1 MNDYNQLYVLL
12 LIVSIMKKS
21 LFMMGMAALALA
33 SCTNE
38 EVVNIPSSKAIGFD
52 AFVGN
57 TTKVAIVSPVDLDA
71 LKAGDGFYVFGG
83 YEKVPDVFANTN
95 VKWNSSA
102 WAYSPLNY
110 WKVDEMYKF
119 AAYAPAINVVPTFS
133 YETGA
138 LTFTGVQS
146 DMANQ
151 KDFIVAQIKDP
162 ITGLAENNQPI
173 SFTFRHALSM
183 IKIKL
188 TNGFRE
194 GVKVNVNNDFK
205 IEGINTK
212 GNFVTTFG
220 SAGTWSEVNTP
231 AVFTDEGT
239 LLSQNGQVYEPEFIV
254 IPQKV
259 DADAVTVSFSV
270 TLTDEKDQPVPVDG
284 GTGAGQNVKTFT
296 IKVPAGT
303 WANQNRYSYSL
314 TIDGALFGLETITFG
329 DPTIEDWGGY
339 GDTPVQPE

>member
-1 MNDYNQLYVLL
+1 
-12 LIVSIMKKS
+12 MKKS

-38 EVVNIPSSKAIGFD
+38 EMVNIPTSKAIGFD

-57 TTKVAIVSPVDLDA
+57 TTKAVTPLDLA
-71 LKAGDGFYVFGG
+71 GLKGADGGFYVFGG
-83 YEKVPDVFANTN
+83 YATVTDVFNNTKVTWKGN
-95 VKWNSSA
+95 PDGTSGS

-133 YETGA
+133 YESGA

-146 DMANQ
+146 DMDNQ

-231 AVFTDEGT
+231 AAFTDDGA

-254 IPQKV
+254 IPQTV
-259 DADAVTVSFSV
+259 AADAVTVSFSV

-284 GTGAGQNVKTFT
+284 GTGAGQNVKAFT
-296 IKVPAGT
+296 IKVPAGA

-314 TIDGALFGLETITFG
+314 TIDGTLFGLETIVFG
-329 DPTIEDWGGY
+329 DPTVEDWGGY

>member
-1 MNDYNQLYVLL
+1 
-12 LIVSIMKKS
+12 MKKS

-38 EVVNIPSSKAIGFD
+38 DVVNIPENKAIGFD

-57 TTKVAIVSPVDLDA
+57 TTKAVTPLDLA
-71 LKAGDGFYVFGG
+71 GLKGADGGFYVFGG
-83 YEKVPDVFANTN
+83 YETVPDVFDNTKVTWKGN
-95 VKWNSSA
+95 PDGEGGS

-110 WKVDEMYKF
+110 WKVGEEYKF
-119 AAYAPAINVVPTFS
+119 AAYAPAINVTPTFAYAS
-133 YETGA
+133 GA
-138 LTFTGVQS
+138 LTFTGVLS
-146 DMANQ
+146 DMNNQ
-151 KDFIVAQIKDP
+151 KDFIVAQKQDP
-162 ITGLAENNQPI
+162 ITGLEEGNQPI
-173 SFTFRHALSM
+173 QFTFRHALSM

-194 GVKVNVNNDFK
+194 GVKVNINNDFK

-231 AVFTDEGT
+231 AIFTDGGL
-239 LLSQNGQVYEPEFIV
+239 LLSHNAEVYEPEFIV

-259 DADAVTVSFSV
+259 NDTDAKEDDVTVSFSV
-270 TLTDEKDQPVPVDG
+270 TLTDEKDQPVAVEG
-284 GTGAGQNVKTFT
+284 GTGDGQNVKAFT
-296 IKVPAGT
+296 IKVPKGE
-303 WANQNRYSYSL
+303 WLNQNRYSYSL

-329 DPTIEDWGGY
+329 DPTVEGWGDY
-339 GDTPVQPE
+339 SDTPVEPAK

>member
-1 MNDYNQLYVLL
+1 
-12 LIVSIMKKS
+12 MKKS

-38 EVVNIPSSKAIGFD
+38 EMVNIPTSKAIGFD

-57 TTKVAIVSPVDLDA
+57 TTKAVTPLDLA
-71 LKAGDGFYVFGG
+71 GLKGADGGFYVFGG
-83 YEKVPDVFANTN
+83 YATVTDVFNNTKVTWKGN
-95 VKWNSSA
+95 PDGTSGS

-133 YETGA
+133 YESGA

-146 DMANQ
+146 DMDNQ

-162 ITGLAENNQPI
+162 IKGLAEGNSDI

-231 AVFTDEGT
+231 AVFTDGGK
-239 LLSQNGQVYEPEFIV
+239 LLSHNTEVYEPEFIV

-259 DADAVTVSFSV
+259 NDTDAEDDDVTVSFSV
-270 TLTDEKDQPVPVDG
+270 TLTDEKDQPVAVEG
-284 GTGAGQNVKTFT
+284 GTGEGKNVKAFT
-296 IKVPAGT
+296 IKVPKGE
-303 WANQNRYSYSL
+303 WLNQNRYSYSL
-314 TIDGALFGLETITFG
+314 TIDGTLFGLETITFG
-329 DPTIEDWGGY
+329 DPTVEGWGGY

>member
-1 MNDYNQLYVLL
+1 
-12 LIVSIMKKS
+12 
-21 LFMMGMAALALA
+21 MMGMAALALA

-38 EVVNIPSSKAIGFD
+38 EMVNIPTSKAIGFD
-52 AFVGN
+52 VFVGN
-57 TTKVAIVSPVDLDA
+57 TTKAVTPIDLDA

-110 WKVDEMYKF
+110 WKVGEQYKF
-119 AAYAPAINVVPTFS
+119 AAYAPDINVDPTFS

-231 AVFTDEGT
+231 AVFTDGGK
-239 LLSQNGQVYEPEFIV
+239 LLSHNTEVYEPEFIV

-259 DADAVTVSFSV
+259 NDTDAEDDDVTVSFSV
-270 TLTDEKDQPVPVDG
+270 TLTDEKDQPVAVEG
-284 GTGAGQNVKTFT
+284 GTGEGKNVKAFT
-296 IKVPAGT
+296 IKVPKGE
-303 WANQNRYSYSL
+303 WLNQNRYSYSL
-314 TIDGALFGLETITFG
+314 TIDGTLFGLETITFG
-329 DPTIEDWGGY
+329 DPTVEGWGGY

>member
-1 MNDYNQLYVLL
+1 
-12 LIVSIMKKS
+12 
-21 LFMMGMAALALA
+21 MMGMAALALA

-38 EVVNIPSSKAIGFD
+38 EMVNIPTSKAIGFD

-57 TTKVAIVSPVDLDA
+57 TTKAVTPLDLA
-71 LKAGDGFYVFGG
+71 GLKGADGGFYVFGG
-83 YEKVPDVFANTN
+83 YATVTDVFNNTKVTWKGN
-95 VKWNSSA
+95 PDGTSGS

-133 YETGA
+133 YESGA

-146 DMANQ
+146 DMDNQ

-231 AVFTDEGT
+231 AAFTDDGA

-254 IPQKV
+254 IPQTV
-259 DADAVTVSFSV
+259 AADAVTVSFSV

-284 GTGAGQNVKTFT
+284 GTGAGQNVKAFT
-296 IKVPAGT
+296 IKVPAGA

-314 TIDGALFGLETITFG
+314 TIDGTLFGLETIVFG
-329 DPTIEDWGGY
+329 DPTVEDWGGY

>member
-1 MNDYNQLYVLL
+1 
-12 LIVSIMKKS
+12 MKKS
-21 LFMMGMAALALA
+21 LFVMGMAALALA

-57 TTKVAIVSPVDLDA
+57 TTKAVTPLDLDG
-71 LKAGDGFYVFGG
+71 LKSGEGFYVFGG
-83 YEKVPDVFANTN
+83 YETVTDVFKNTN

-110 WKVDEMYKF
+110 WKVDEEYKF
-119 AAYAPAINVVPTFS
+119 AAYAPAINVVPTFD

-146 DMANQ
+146 DMQNQ

-173 SFTFRHALSM
+173 SFNFRHALSM

-194 GVKVNVNNDFK
+194 GVKVNINNDFK

-231 AVFTDEGT
+231 AAFTDGGK
-239 LLSQNGQVYEPEFIV
+239 LLSHNAEVYEPEFIV
-254 IPQKV
+254 IPQPV

-270 TLTDEKDQPVPVDG
+270 TLTDENDQPVPVDG
-284 GTGAGQNVKTFT
+284 GTGAGLNVKTFT
-296 IKVPAGT
+296 IKIPAGT

-329 DPTIEDWGGY
+329 DPTVDAWGGY
-339 GDTPVQPE
+339 SDTPVQPE

>member
-1 MNDYNQLYVLL
+1 
-12 LIVSIMKKS
+12 MKKS
-21 LFMMGMAALALA
+21 LFMMGMAALVLA

-38 EVVNIPSSKAIGFD
+38 EVVNIPTSKAIGFD

-57 TTKVAIVSPVDLDA
+57 TTKAVIPLDLA
-71 LKAGDGFYVFGG
+71 GLKGADGGFYVFGG
-83 YEKVPDVFANTN
+83 YATVTDVFNNTKVTWKGN
-95 VKWNSSA
+95 PDGTSGS

-119 AAYAPAINVVPTFS
+119 AAYAPAINVVPTFN
-133 YETGA
+133 YESGA

-146 DMANQ
+146 DMNNQ

-162 ITGLAENNQPI
+162 IKGLAEGNSDI

-188 TNGFRE
+188 TNGFRA
-194 GVKVNVNNDFK
+194 GVKVNVNDDFTVN
-205 IEGINTK
+205 GINTK

-231 AVFTDEGT
+231 AAFTDEGE

-254 IPQKV
+254 IPQTV
-259 DADAVTVSFSV
+259 AADAVTVSFSV
-270 TLTDEKDQPVPVDG
+270 TLTDENDQPVPVEG
-284 GTGAGQNVKTFT
+284 GEGDGQNVKAFT
-296 IKVPAGT
+296 IKVPAGA

-314 TIDGALFGLETITFG
+314 TIDGTLFGLETITFG
-329 DPTIEDWGGY
+329 DPTVEGWGGY

>member
-1 MNDYNQLYVLL
+1 
-12 LIVSIMKKS
+12 MKKS

-38 EVVNIPSSKAIGFD
+38 EMVNIPTSKAIGFD
-52 AFVGN
+52 VFVGN
-57 TTKVAIVSPVDLDA
+57 TTKAVTPIDLDA

-110 WKVDEMYKF
+110 WKVGEQYKF
-119 AAYAPAINVVPTFS
+119 AAYAPDINVDPTFS

-231 AVFTDEGT
+231 AVFTDGGK
-239 LLSQNGQVYEPEFIV
+239 LLSHNTEVYEPEFIV

-259 DADAVTVSFSV
+259 NDTDAEDDDVTVSFSV
-270 TLTDEKDQPVPVDG
+270 TLTDEKDQPVAVEG
-284 GTGAGQNVKTFT
+284 GTGEGKNVKAFT
-296 IKVPAGT
+296 IKVPKGE
-303 WANQNRYSYSL
+303 WLNQNRYSYSL
-314 TIDGALFGLETITFG
+314 TIDGTLFGLETITFG
-329 DPTIEDWGGY
+329 DPTVEGWGGY

>member
-1 MNDYNQLYVLL
+1 
-12 LIVSIMKKS
+12 MKKS
-21 LFMMGMAALALA
+21 LFMMGMAALAFA

-38 EVVNIPSSKAIGFD
+38 DVVNIPENKAIGFD

-57 TTKVAIVSPVDLDA
+57 TTKAVTPLDLA
-71 LKAGDGFYVFGG
+71 GLKAENAGFYVFGG
-83 YEKVPDVFANTN
+83 YETVTDVFNNTN
-95 VKWNSSA
+95 VKWNGSA

-110 WKVDEMYKF
+110 WKVGEEYKF
-119 AAYAPAINVVPTFS
+119 AAYAPAINVTPTFDYTS
-133 YETGA
+133 GA

-146 DMANQ
+146 DMQNQ

-194 GVKVNVNNDFK
+194 GVKVNINNDFK

-231 AVFTDEGT
+231 AAFTDGGT

-254 IPQKV
+254 IPQTI
-259 DADAVTVSFSV
+259 ATDAVTVSFSV
-270 TLTDEKDQPVPVDG
+270 TLTDEKDQPVAVNG
-284 GTGAGQNVKTFT
+284 GTGDGQNVKAFT
-296 IKVPAGT
+296 IKVPKGA

-314 TIDGALFGLETITFG
+314 TIDGALFGLETISFG
-329 DPTIEDWGGY
+329 DPTVEGWGDY
-339 GDTPVQPE
+339 SDTPVKPE

>member
-1 MNDYNQLYVLL
+1 
-12 LIVSIMKKS
+12 MKKS

-38 EVVNIPSSKAIGFD
+38 EVVNIPTSKAIGFD

-57 TTKVAIVSPVDLDA
+57 TTKAVTPLDLA
-71 LKAGDGFYVFGG
+71 GLKGADGGFYVFGG
-83 YEKVPDVFANTN
+83 YATVTDVFNNTKVTWKGN
-95 VKWNSSA
+95 PDGTSGS

-133 YETGA
+133 YESGA

-146 DMANQ
+146 DMDNQ

-194 GVKVNVNNDFK
+194 GVKVNVNNDFR
-205 IEGINTK
+205 IGGINTK

-231 AVFTDEGT
+231 AAFTDDGA

-254 IPQKV
+254 IPQTV
-259 DADAVTVSFSV
+259 AADAVTVSFSV

-284 GTGAGQNVKTFT
+284 GTGAGQNVKAFT
-296 IKVPAGT
+296 IKVPAGA

-314 TIDGALFGLETITFG
+314 TIDGTLFGLETIVFG
-329 DPTIEDWGGY
+329 DPTVEDWGGY

>member
-1 MNDYNQLYVLL
+1 
-12 LIVSIMKKS
+12 MKKS

-38 EVVNIPSSKAIGFD
+38 DVVNIPENKAIGFD

-57 TTKVAIVSPVDLDA
+57 TTKAVTPLDLA
-71 LKAGDGFYVFGG
+71 GLKGADGGFYVFGG
-83 YEKVPDVFANTN
+83 YETVPDVFDNTKVTWKGN
-95 VKWNSSA
+95 PDGEGGS

-110 WKVDEMYKF
+110 WKVGEEYKF
-119 AAYAPAINVVPTFS
+119 AAYAPAINVTPTFAYAS
-133 YETGA
+133 GA
-138 LTFTGVQS
+138 LTFTGVLS
-146 DMANQ
+146 DMNNQ
-151 KDFIVAQIKDP
+151 KDFIVAQKQDP
-162 ITGLAENNQPI
+162 ITGLEEGNQPI
-173 SFTFRHALSM
+173 QFTFRHALSM

-194 GVKVNVNNDFK
+194 GVKVNINNDFK

-231 AVFTDEGT
+231 AIFTDGGL
-239 LLSQNGQVYEPEFIV
+239 LLSHNGQVYEPEFIV

-259 DADAVTVSFSV
+259 NDTDAKEDDVTVSFSV
-270 TLTDEKDQPVPVDG
+270 TLTDEKDQPVAVEG
-284 GTGAGQNVKTFT
+284 GTGDGQNVKAFT
-296 IKVPAGT
+296 IKVPKGE
-303 WANQNRYSYSL
+303 WLNQNRYSYSL

-329 DPTIEDWGGY
+329 DPTVEGWGDY
-339 GDTPVQPE
+339 SDTPVEPAK

>member
-1 MNDYNQLYVLL
+1 
-12 LIVSIMKKS
+12 MKKS

-38 EVVNIPSSKAIGFD
+38 EVVNIPTSKAIGFD

-57 TTKVAIVSPVDLDA
+57 TTKAVTPLDLA
-71 LKAGDGFYVFGG
+71 GLKGADGGFYVFGG
-83 YEKVPDVFANTN
+83 YATVTDVFNNTKVTWKGN
-95 VKWNSSA
+95 PDGTSGS

-133 YETGA
+133 YESGA

-146 DMANQ
+146 DMDNQ

-231 AVFTDEGT
+231 AAFTDDGA

-254 IPQKV
+254 IPQTV
-259 DADAVTVSFSV
+259 AADAVTVSFSV

-284 GTGAGQNVKTFT
+284 GTGAGQNVKAFT
-296 IKVPAGT
+296 IKVPAGA

-314 TIDGALFGLETITFG
+314 TIDGTLFGLETIVFG
-329 DPTIEDWGGY
+329 DPTVEGWGGY

>member
-1 MNDYNQLYVLL
+1 
-12 LIVSIMKKS
+12 
-21 LFMMGMAALALA
+21 MMGMAALALA

-38 EVVNIPSSKAIGFD
+38 EVVNIPTSKAIGFD

-57 TTKVAIVSPVDLDA
+57 TTKAVTPLDLA
-71 LKAGDGFYVFGG
+71 GLKGADGGFYVFGG
-83 YEKVPDVFANTN
+83 YATVTDVFNNTKVTWKGN
-95 VKWNSSA
+95 PDGTSGS

-133 YETGA
+133 YESGA

-146 DMANQ
+146 DMDNQ

-231 AVFTDEGT
+231 AAFTDDGA

-254 IPQKV
+254 IPQTV
-259 DADAVTVSFSV
+259 AADAVTVSFSV

-284 GTGAGQNVKTFT
+284 GTGAGQNVKAFT
-296 IKVPAGT
+296 IKVPAGA

-314 TIDGALFGLETITFG
+314 TIDGTLFGLETIVFG
-329 DPTIEDWGGY
+329 DPTVEDWGGY

>member
-1 MNDYNQLYVLL
+1 
-12 LIVSIMKKS
+12 MKKS
-21 LFMMGMAALALA
+21 LFMMGMAALAFA

-38 EVVNIPSSKAIGFD
+38 DVVNIPENKAIGFD

-57 TTKVAIVSPVDLDA
+57 TTKAVTPLDLA
-71 LKAGDGFYVFGG
+71 GLKAENAGFYVFGG
-83 YEKVPDVFANTN
+83 YETVTDVFNNTN
-95 VKWNSSA
+95 VKWNGSA

-110 WKVDEMYKF
+110 WKVGEKYKF
-119 AAYAPAINVVPTFS
+119 AAYAPDINVDPTFNYTS
-133 YETGA
+133 GA

-146 DMANQ
+146 DMQNQ
-151 KDFIVAQIKDP
+151 KDFIVAQIQEP

-194 GVKVNVNNDFK
+194 GVKVNINNDFK

-220 SAGTWSEVNTP
+220 SAGTWSNVNTP
-231 AVFTDEGT
+231 ATFTDGGKQ
-239 LLSQNGQVYEPEFIV
+239 LSHNAEVYEPEFIV
-254 IPQKV
+254 IPQTV
-259 DADAVTVSFSV
+259 AADAVTVSFSV
-270 TLTDEKDQPVPVDG
+270 TLTDEKDQPVAVNG
-284 GTGAGQNVKTFT
+284 GTGDGQNVKAFT
-296 IKVPAGT
+296 IKVPAGA

-314 TIDGALFGLETITFG
+314 TIDGALFGLETISFG
-329 DPTIEDWGGY
+329 DPTVEGWGDY
-339 GDTPVQPE
+339 SDTPVKPE

>member
-1 MNDYNQLYVLL
+1 
-12 LIVSIMKKS
+12 
-21 LFMMGMAALALA
+21 MMGMAALALA

-38 EVVNIPSSKAIGFD
+38 EVVNIPTSKAIGFD

-57 TTKVAIVSPVDLDA
+57 TTKAVTPLDLA
-71 LKAGDGFYVFGG
+71 GLKGADGGFYVFGG
-83 YEKVPDVFANTN
+83 YATVTDVFNNTKVTWKGN
-95 VKWNSSA
+95 PDGTSGS

-133 YETGA
+133 YESGA

-146 DMANQ
+146 DMDNQ

-231 AVFTDEGT
+231 AAFTDDGA

-254 IPQKV
+254 IPQTV
-259 DADAVTVSFSV
+259 AADAVTVSFSV

-284 GTGAGQNVKTFT
+284 GTGAGQNVKAFT
-296 IKVPAGT
+296 IKVPAGA

-314 TIDGALFGLETITFG
+314 TIDGTLFGLETIVFG
-329 DPTIEDWGGY
+329 DPTVEGWGGY

>member
-1 MNDYNQLYVLL
+1 
-12 LIVSIMKKS
+12 
-21 LFMMGMAALALA
+21 MMGMAALALA

-38 EVVNIPSSKAIGFD
+38 DVVNIPENKAIGFD
-52 AFVGN
+52 VFVGN
-57 TTKVAIVSPVDLDA
+57 TTKAVTPIDLDA

-95 VKWNSSA
+95 VAWKNSA
-102 WAYSPLNY
+102 WSYSPLNY
-110 WKVDEMYKF
+110 WKVGEEYKF
-119 AAYAPAINVVPTFS
+119 AAYAPAINVTPTFDYTS
-133 YETGA
+133 GA

-146 DMANQ
+146 DMSNQ
-151 KDFIVAQIKDP
+151 KDFIVAQIKNP

-194 GVKVNVNNDFK
+194 GVKVNVNDDFK

-231 AVFTDEGT
+231 AAFTDGGT

-254 IPQKV
+254 IPQTI
-259 DADAVTVSFSV
+259 ATDAVTVSFSV
-270 TLTDEKDQPVPVDG
+270 TLTDAQDQPVPVEN
-284 GTGAGQNVKTFT
+284 GAGDGQNVKAFT
-296 IKVPAGT
+296 IKVPKGE
-303 WANQNRYSYSL
+303 WLNQNRYSYSL

-329 DPTIEDWGGY
+329 DPTVEGWGDY
-339 GDTPVQPE
+339 SDTPVKPE